1 MLRELL
7 ASAWLL
13 STVVQL
19 DSSGLQPHIR
29 VFMHLTSHAS
39 SLSQVSQHFCIPP
52 DQVWCCKAPEQPMSR
67 PTKQPKKA
75 YKRVQSPLNALKNE
89 IERLYVVEGWTLE
102 RIREHIRASYGLD
115 QS

>member
-1 MLRELL
+1 
-7 ASAWLL
+7 
-13 STVVQL
+13 
-19 DSSGLQPHIR
+19 
-29 VFMHLTSHAS
+29 
-39 SLSQVSQHFCIPP
+39 
-52 DQVWCCKAPEQPMSR
+52 MSR
-67 PTKQPKKA
+67 PSKRPKKA